1 MKNSKI
7 KIKYLIVVLL
17 ISICSSL
24 LISCNSR
31 KNNGADI
38 KSITIVIENIDY
50 KSKGILYGHEKEE
63 LYSKYFLDF
72 NDKNLDMSNVK
83 VDDILNIKYKEINTD
98 RKPATIIVES
108 FE

>member
-1 MKNSKI
+1 MKNRKI
-7 KIKYLIVVLL
+7 KIKYLIVALL

-31 KNNGADI
+31 ENNGADI
-38 KSITIVIENIDY
+38 KSITIVIESIDN
-50 KSKGILYGHEKEE
+50 KSQGILYGYEKGEFFG
-63 LYSKYFLDF
+63 KYFLDF
-72 NDKNLDMSNVK
+72 SANDLDISTIK
-83 VDDILNIKYKEINTD
+83 IDDTLIIKYNDINTN

>member
-17 ISICSSL
+17 ISICSSF
-24 LISCNSR
+24 LISCDS
-31 KNNGADI
+31 KENNDADI
-38 KSITIVIENIDY
+38 KSITIVIESIDN
-50 KSKGILYGHEKEE
+50 KNTGILYGHEEGE

-72 NDKNLDMSNVK
+72 NDKNLDISDVK